1 MFEDHWFE
9 NSKRAITVYWEPL
22 LQSEWNGDN
31 FTYAIQYMSQS
42 LNSETTKMGIHSN
55 SVRTKQF
62 FAKILNL
69 EAERSYSFN
78 IVALN
83 SVGLK
88 PDVYSTM
95 YIERKSKRMYWL
107 HFKNHIFLFFY
118 LFSML

>member
-22 LQSEWNGDN
+22 LQSEWNGEN

-107 HFKNHIFLFFY
+107 HF
-118 LFSML
+118 